1 MAKKTKNFGI
11 KAILKLYDLKLLW
24 KGAKYPLIITGFI
37 VGIFAFFGQVDKEII
52 KSEVDLILSI
62 IPSLLGF
69 VLSGYAL
76 LIGFGNIEIIAKKR
90 QTEVNKGKP
99 TLYQK
104 VSTVFAV
111 ALIMQIVLLVFTFIL
126 KLLLQ
131 VDLPCLID
139 NCIACDI
146 VNYIVF
152 TLLIFGLL
160 YVTVMIKD
168 LVVNI
173 FNFSQIQHFFIN
185 KAPSSTDTT
194 TTTDNE

>member
-24 KGAKYPLIITGFI
+24 KGAKFPLIVTIII
-37 VGIFAFFGQVDKEII
+37 VGVFVFIGKMDKEII
-52 KSEVDLILSI
+52 KTVVDLILSI

-90 QTEVNKGKP
+90 QVDVEDGKP

-104 VSTVFAV
+104 VSTVFAI
-111 ALIMQIVLLVFTFIL
+111 ALIMQIILLVFTFIL
-126 KLLLQ
+126 KVLLQ
-131 VDLPCLID
+131 VDLPCMFD

-146 VNYIVF
+146 VNYLVF
-152 TLLIFGLL
+152 TFLIFGLL

-168 LVVNI
+168 LVLNI

-185 KAPSSTDTT
+185 KAPNS
-194 TTTDNE
+194 NETANNN